1 MIAVIVPLRQQKPR
15 MKPFRLTFIHLRNL
29 NQAVPGVNVLIVLY
43 NINFANDKHLLTY

>member
-15 MKPFRLTFIHLRNL
+15 MKPFRLTFIHLRN
-29 NQAVPGVNVLIVLY
+29 QAVPGVNVLIVLY